1 MVNGIR
7 SNTARTKGQKKKP
20 KITDAKIAKTQI

>member
-1 MVNGIR
+1 MVNGMR
-7 SNTARTKGQKKKP
+7 SSTARTKGQKKP